1 MVAQSSSK
9 MADVKPN
16 CVVSNCIISLPFST
30 PPFVQP
36 PFLKQL
42 PKSNLQLLNM
52 AQEASSNA
60 FLHFHNSIVST
71 AAKCLKLLH
80 SVVSPHHPL
89 FSKFLSF
96 SSHFQDFCQ
105 VHSRSYQN
113 LGNLSHHSFAAVL
126 PGDSVAGIVVAN
138 GIINFLNIY
147 NSLLVARLVL
157 TWFPNAP
164 PAIVSP
170 LSTLCDPYLNI
181 FRGIIPPLGGTL
193 DLSPILAFLVLN
205 AFTSTASALPAELPS
220 TTRRASSDTPP
231 HAPVFNLTTSQKK
244 WMRRLVG
251 NKSKTA
257 DGES

>member
-105 VHSRSYQN
+105 VHTLSLSLSLVSISVYMTLKCSIFSRIEIH
-113 LGNLSHHSFAAVL
+113 LS
-126 PGDSVAGIVVAN
+126 
-138 GIINFLNIY
+138 
-147 NSLLVARLVL
+147 
-157 TWFPNAP
+157 
-164 PAIVSP
+164 
-170 LSTLCDPYLNI
+170 C
-181 FRGIIPPLGGTL
+181 
-193 DLSPILAFLVLN
+193 
-205 AFTSTASALPAELPS
+205 
-220 TTRRASSDTPP
+220 
-231 HAPVFNLTTSQKK
+231 
-244 WMRRLVG
+244 
-251 NKSKTA
+251 
-257 DGES
+257 